1 MSIKT
6 KIKRLAIIG
15 VGLIGGSFGVSL
27 RYRGAVEEIVGYGRN
42 IKNLGLAKELGLID
56 RWTTNIDEAVSHAD
70 IVLIATPV
78 GAMPAVFDLM
88 KDAIAPECIITDV
101 GSVKQVITE
110 AFKNS
115 FLDQNVHFI
124 PGHPI
129 AGREVS
135 GPAAADGDLFVGKT
149 VILTPEQN
157 TDVDAISRIQE
168 LWQLVGSKVICMS
181 PERHDRLLALTS
193 HLPHVMAYTLVN
205 LLKDE
210 EDQQQDTLNFAAGGF
225 YDLSRIASSD
235 PIMWRDI
242 CLTNNNEIVSRLES
256 YQNSLSHMIDI
267 LEAKDGAALE
277 KLFNRAR
284 ETRERIKQLNKH

>member
-1 MSIKT
+1 MSRTI
-6 KIKRLAIIG
+6 IKRLAIIG

-27 RYRGAVEEIVGYGRN
+27 RDRGAVEEIVGYGRN
-42 IKNLGLAKELGLID
+42 VKNLGLAKELGLID
-56 RWTTNIDEAVSHAD
+56 AWTTNIAKAVSHAD

-78 GAMPAVFDLM
+78 GAMPIVFDLI
-88 KDAIAPECIITDV
+88 KEFITPECIITDV
-101 GSVKQVITE
+101 GSVKQEVIG
-110 AFKNS
+110 AFKNA
-115 FLDQNVHFI
+115 FPNQKVHFI

-135 GPAAADGDLFVGKT
+135 GPGAADSNLFVGNT

-157 TDVDAISRIQE
+157 TDLEAVRRVQE

-242 CLTNNNEIVSRLES
+242 CLTNNNEIISRIES
-256 YQNSLSHMIDI
+256 YQNLLSHMIDI
-267 LEAKDGAALE
+267 LQAKDGAALE

-284 ETRERIKQLNKH
+284 DAREQIKHLNKN